1 MLYDWLHASGRLTDD
16 GTLTG
21 PESRR
26 AALMA
31 WSDVHDG
38 GRDGWDAA
46 VVVAALRGAAIS
58 AKGTMVTG

>member
-1 MLYDWLHASGRLTDD
+1 
-16 GTLTG
+16 
-21 PESRR
+21 
-26 AALMA
+26 MA